1 MPDEIVNKVASSGL
15 ITLDLSDYLPKE
27 IVEFDVKEFLFM
39 QIILKEKDFR
49 DRLTAFNWS
58 VFKDKNVAVF
68 CSIDAIIPAWAYM
81 LISSYLQPIVASF
94 NYGNKEATE
103 EKLLLDKITLLDIGQ
118 FKDHRIIVK
127 GCGDKAIPLSA
138 YLEITR
144 LLRPIA
150 KSIMYGE
157 ACSSVPVYKAR

>member
-1 MPDEIVNKVASSGL
+1 MPDEIINKVAASGI

-39 QIILKEKDFR
+39 QMILKEKDFR
-49 DRLTAFNWS
+49 DKLKAVDWSAFAG
-58 VFKDKNVAVF
+58 KNVAVF
-68 CSIDAIIPAWAYM
+68 CSTDAIIPAWAYM
-81 LISSYLQPIVASF
+81 VIGSYLQPVAVSF
-94 NYGNKEATE
+94 NFGNKEATE
-103 EKLLLDKITLLDIGQ
+103 EKLLLDKIALMDIGQ
-118 FKDHRIIVK
+118 FKDHRVIVK
-127 GCGDKAIPLSA
+127 GCGDKTIPLSA